1 MIHRARFPTVDGVVL
16 RCRPGSH
23 LLQSVTRTM
32 HSPAL
37 PFSQALTAASRA
49 PSRSLRAAA
58 PTYFPV
64 SVVANAA
71 HSRRPVRLMTLQP
84 LAPHSLSATSSA
96 RDWDSWFQLQP
107 RFPVSL
113 SQAIAPYSA
122 RAGRAV
128 SRTDDK
134 PNRAATARGARRID
148 LFSSC

>member
-1 MIHRARFPTVDGVVL
+1 MRVYQAVADVRDMDTLAVVNDMKI
-16 RCRPGSH
+16 RDDRT
-23 LLQSVTRTM
+23 SV
-32 HSPAL
+32 AD
-37 PFSQALTAASRA
+37 
-49 PSRSLRAAA
+49 AAA
-58 PTYFPV
+58 ATYFPV

-122 RAGRAV
+122 RAGRVV
-128 SRTDDK
+128 SRTDAK
-134 PNRAATARGARRID
+134 PNRAARARGARRID